1 MSDPHPPHDHAG
13 HDHGPAGHDHAGHGH
28 DHAGHDHDHHDHGAP
43 PPRPAARGWGR
54 YAVAAAV
61 VAVALLAA
69 TFDVVRQGSAVV
81 ITRFGD
87 PVRVQ
92 VLPGPAWR
100 LPAPIERTVEV
111 DLRTHTTTTGLHDVG
126 TRDGLRV
133 VMQAYVAWRVPGDGQ
148 RVTQFLRAVR
158 NRPDEAASQL
168 RTFLGSSLETVAARF
183 ALADLLNTD
192 AAKVRLGEVEEAL
205 KARLAAQ
212 LLDAYGIEVV
222 QVGLAR
228 LMLPES
234 TAAATITR
242 MIAERQTA
250 AEEKK
255 AYGSKLAA
263 EITSEAQKDARIIKA
278 KAEEE
283 ASSIEA
289 AARTESAA
297 IYGKVQAADPE
308 LYAFLR
314 GLDSLDQIINAGTR
328 LVLRSD
334 AAPFR
339 ALVEGPSPSPSLS
352 PAPAPDPGH
361 RTPDAKDAH

>member
-1 MSDPHPPHDHAG
+1 MSDAPHDHAG
-13 HDHGPAGHDHAGHGH
+13 HDHAGHDHGAHAGHA
-28 DHAGHDHDHHDHGAP
+28 HAGHEHGQHDHDHDHARP
-43 PPRPAARGWGR
+43 PAAAGGR
-54 YAVAAAV
+54 ARYV
-61 VAVALLAA
+61 VATAMVVVALLAA

-92 VLPGPAWR
+92 VQPGPAWR

-126 TRDGLRV
+126 TQDGLRV
-133 VMQAYVAWRVPGDGQ
+133 VMQAYVAWKVPAEPQ
-148 RVTQFLRAVR
+148 HVTKFLRAVR
-158 NRPDEAASQL
+158 NRPDEAADQL

-192 AAKVRLGEVEEAL
+192 PAKVRLGEVEQAL
-205 KARLAAQ
+205 KTRLAAQ
-212 LLDAYGIEVV
+212 LLDTYGIEVV

-234 TAAATITR
+234 TAATTITR

-263 EITSEAQKDARIIKA
+263 EITSAAQKDARIIKA
-278 KAEEE
+278 KAEED
-283 ASSIEA
+283 ASTIEA

-308 LYAFLR
+308 LYSFLR

-339 ALVEGPSPSPSLS
+339 ALVEGPGSSGAPAA
-352 PAPAPDPGH
+352 PAPAAPSAG
-361 RTPDAKDAH
+361 AKDQR